1 MELRKGL
8 TLPLP
13 DSLRAILWYNIGGA
27 SYTLHDW
34 NNARIAW
41 DSALRF
47 NPRYTDAQRGIEA
60 LNDARL

>member
-1 MELRKGL
+1 
-8 TLPLP
+8 
-13 DSLRAILWYNIGGA
+13 LWYNIGGA